1 MKLTLIFSAIALT
14 LFTACD
20 SAPSDSSTIEPSTSV
35 PSGCVFT
42 LEDNEII
49 ATKECDLDGDGVDQ

>member
-20 SAPSDSSTIEPSTSV
+20 SAPSGSSTIEPSTSI
-35 PSGCVFT
+35 PSGCVIT
-42 LEDNEII
+42 EESNEIL
-49 ATKECDLDGDGVDQ
+49 ASRECDLDGDGVGQ